1 LRTLQ
6 DKAKA
11 WEDLCFMRSTHGRAE
26 GQLMSHGSEGSVKAI
41 LYALGANFGIAVAK
55 YIAAFWTGSGSMLAE
70 AIHSTADCANQML
83 LLLGLKQARRPASV
97 DFPLGHHR
105 VTYFWSMI
113 VALMLFFMGGAFSV
127 YEGVER
133 LLHPHPLQHGL
144 IAMAVLGCAV
154 VLEAFS
160 LGAQC
165 ARSAKLAGRQ
175 PFLAW
180 FRETRQSELMVVA
193 GEDIAALLGLT
204 FAFVAVA
211 ASVFTGNPV
220 WDALGTI
227 AIGVVLMVIAIAVM
241 IEVKGLIVG
250 ESATPQLRSEIES
263 FVAAQPEV
271 EQVLNVI
278 TLAWGDKVVIAVKA
292 RMHGMESCSGRQ
304 MVEAINA
311 VEARMQERFPAAQ
324 WVFFEPDVR

>member
-1 LRTLQ
+1 
-6 DKAKA
+6 
-11 WEDLCFMRSTHGRAE
+11 
-26 GQLMSHGSEGSVKAI
+26 MSHGGEGSVKAI

-83 LLLGLKQARRPASV
+83 LLLGLKQARRPASA

-133 LLHPHPLQHGL
+133 LLHPQPLQHGL
-144 IAMAVLGCAV
+144 IAMAVLACAV

-160 LGAQC
+160 LWGAM
-165 ARSAKLAGRQ
+165 REIRKISGPQ

-193 GEDIAALLGLT
+193 GEDIAALVGLVLAF
-204 FAFVAVA
+204 FAVG
-211 ASVFTGNPV
+211 ASVMTGNPI
-220 WDALGTI
+220 WDALGTL
-227 AIGVVLMVIAIAVM
+227 AIGMVLMVIAIAVM

-250 ESATPQLRSEIES
+250 ESATPQLRSEIEA
-263 FVAAQPEV
+263 FVADQPEV

-278 TLAWGDKVVIAVKA
+278 TLAWGEKVVIAVKA
-292 RMHGMESCSGRQ
+292 RMRDMESCTGRQ

-311 VEARMQERFPAAQ
+311 VEVRMQERFPAAQ

>member
-1 LRTLQ
+1 
-6 DKAKA
+6 
-11 WEDLCFMRSTHGRAE
+11 MTHGNDA
-26 GQLMSHGSEGSVKAI
+26 STNGSVRAI
-41 LYALGANFGIAVAK
+41 FYALGANFGIAVAK

-83 LLLGLKQARRPASV
+83 LLLGLKQARRPASA

-127 YEGVER
+127 YEGIER
-133 LLHPHPLQHGL
+133 LLHPQPLQHGL
-144 IAMAVLGCAV
+144 IAMAVLACAV

-160 LGAQC
+160 LWGALKEI
-165 ARSAKLAGRQ
+165 RKISGSQ
-175 PFLAW
+175 PFLVW

-193 GEDIAALLGLT
+193 GEDIAALLGLAL
-204 FAFVAVA
+204 AFVAVGA
-211 ASVFTGNPV
+211 TVLTGNPL
-220 WDALGTI
+220 WDAVGTL

-250 ESATPQLRSEIES
+250 ESAAPQLRAEIEA

-292 RMHGMESCSGRQ
+292 RMRDMETQTGRQ
-304 MVEAINA
+304 MVDAINV
-311 VEARMQERFPAAQ
+311 VEERMQQRFPAAQ

>member
-1 LRTLQ
+1 MFHAT
-6 DKAKA
+6 DH
-11 WEDLCFMRSTHGRAE
+11 EGAE
-26 GQLMSHGSEGSVKAI
+26 GQLMSHGGEGSAQGSMRAI
-41 LYALGANFGIAVAK
+41 YYALAANFGIALSK
-55 YIAAFWTGSGSMLAE
+55 YAAAFWTGSGSMLAE

-83 LLLGLKQARRPASV
+83 LLLGLKQARRPASA

-113 VALMLFFMGGAFSV
+113 VALLLFFMGGAFSV

-133 LLHPHPLQHGL
+133 LLHPQPLQHGL
-144 IAMAVLGCAV
+144 IAMAVLAGAV

-160 LGAQC
+160 LWGALKEI
-165 ARSAKLAGRQ
+165 RKIAGRQ
-175 PFLAW
+175 PFLVW

-204 FAFVAVA
+204 LAFVAVA
-211 ASVFTGNPV
+211 ASAISGNPV
-220 WDALGTI
+220 WDALGTL
-227 AIGVVLMVIAIAVM
+227 AIGIVLMVIAIAVM

-250 ESATPQLRSEIES
+250 ESAAPRLRAEIEN

-271 EQVLNVI
+271 EKVFNVI

-292 RMHGMESCSGRQ
+292 RMRGMEARTGLQ
-304 MVEAINA
+304 MVDAINA

>member
-1 LRTLQ
+1 M
-6 DKAKA
+6 A
-11 WEDLCFMRSTHGRAE
+11 
-26 GQLMSHGSEGSVKAI
+26 HGSEGSVKAI
-41 LYALGANFGIAVAK
+41 FYALGANFGIALAK
-55 YIAAFWTGSGSMLAE
+55 YVAAFWTGSGSMLAE

-83 LLLGLKQARRPASV
+83 LLLGLKQARRPASA

-133 LLHPHPLQHGL
+133 LLHPQPLQHGL

-160 LGAQC
+160 LWGAM
-165 ARSAKLAGRQ
+165 REIRKIAGRQ
-175 PFLAW
+175 PLLAW

-193 GEDIAALLGLT
+193 GEDIAALLGLAL
-204 FAFVAVA
+204 AFVAVA
-211 ASVFTGNPV
+211 ASVLTGNPV
-220 WDALGTI
+220 WDALGTL

-241 IEVKGLIVG
+241 VEVKGLIVG
-250 ESATPQLRSEIES
+250 ESATPQLRAEIEA
-263 FVAAQPEV
+263 FVAAQHEV
-271 EQVLNVI
+271 GQVLNVI

-292 RMHGMESCSGRQ
+292 RMRDMESCTGLQ

-311 VEARMQERFPAAQ
+311 VEARVQERFPAAQ